1 MLWIGKDSMVIDAV
15 RKVGTGERGRGP
27 PAATRLRPSPPLCP
41 CPPPAPPKARPV
53 PAAHAAAEPGRG
65 LSKSNPAPV
74 FRKQM
79 SEENAAS
86 LLVFDPARMEDQ
98 VRGAGRPRPRPGR
111 GAGGAF
117 SGRPAHA
124 LPPPPPALRARPPGV
139 DPPLDRR
146 VRRHPHRARWAAPG
160 GEGQAWAGRA
170 GRASRERRWLAS
182 HLPRPRNP
190 TPPDYLR
197 KVVLAGRSSH
207 TTAVKQIMTP
217 QDQARRVGGCGRGA
231 SSLVASLRH
240 APAPPAHSKPQT
252 PPHPPPPP
260 RPPPPKKT
268 APRAD
273 PPRHRAARDA
283 AHGAPPSQR
292 HPLFSPPTPNTAPR
306 ADPPRHCAARD
317 AAHGAPRRAQPAGG
331 R

>member
-117 SGRPAHA
+117 SGRPANA
-124 LPPPPPALRARPPGV
+124 LPPRLARAPPRSRPPTRSTRASASSPSAVGGPRGGGAGLGGPRRPRQQGAPMAGFSPPPPPQPHPSRLPSQGGAGGAQQPH
-139 DPPLDRR
+139 DRGQTD
-146 VRRHPHRARWAAPG
+146 HDAPG
-160 GEGQAWAGRA
+160 PGAAGWGMWEGR
-170 GRASRERRWLAS
+170 L
-182 HLPRPRNP
+182 LPRGILAPCPGAPRP
-190 TPPDYLR
+190 L
-197 KVVLAGRSSH
+197 
-207 TTAVKQIMTP
+207 
-217 QDQARRVGGCGRGA
+217 
-231 SSLVASLRH
+231 
-240 APAPPAHSKPQT
+240 QT
-252 PPHPPPPP
+252 PNPSSPPPPSP
-260 RPPPPKKT
+260 
-268 APRAD
+268 
-273 PPRHRAARDA
+273 
-283 AHGAPPSQR
+283 
-292 HPLFSPPTPNTAPR
+292 PPTPQKNRST
-306 ADPPRHCAARD
+306 C
-317 AAHGAPRRAQPAGG
+317 
-331 R
+331 